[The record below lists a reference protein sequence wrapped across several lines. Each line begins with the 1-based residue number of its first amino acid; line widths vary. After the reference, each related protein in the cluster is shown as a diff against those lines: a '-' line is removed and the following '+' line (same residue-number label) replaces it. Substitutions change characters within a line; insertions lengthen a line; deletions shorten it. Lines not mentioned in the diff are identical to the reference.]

1 MTDMTDWQAR
11 IDAFWAA
18 LDEDRPQEMIRQMRV
33 LIAELGPGDARGP
46 FELGG
51 VFDAL
56 GMEEVA
62 AAHYRR
68 ALELGLDDERAAR
81 LAIQHGSTLRNLGRV
96 DEAIEVL
103 AHAPDHDAVGDARAI
118 FLALA
123 LHDAGRSGEAVRLLV
138 EALEPELP
146 SYRRSVRA
154 YAEDLP
160 APPRH
165 GT

>member
-1 MTDMTDWQAR
+1 MADWQER
-11 IDAFWAA
+11 VDELWAEF
-18 LDEDRPQEMIRQMRV
+18 DEDAPQAMIRRMRMLV
-33 LIAELGPGDARGP
+33 AELDANDARGP

-51 VFDAL
+51 IFDSL
-56 GMEEVA
+56 GMEQVA

-103 AHAPDHDAVGDARAI
+103 ANAPDHPAIGDARAV

-138 EALEPELP
+138 ETVEPTLP
-146 SYRRSVRA
+146 RYHQSVRG
-154 YAEDLP
+154 YAGALP
-160 APPRH
+160 EPPRH
-165 GT
+165 TT

>member
-1 MTDMTDWQAR
+1 MSDWQER
-11 IDAFWAA
+11 IDAFWAE
-18 LDEDRPQEMIRQMRV
+18 LDEDAPQAMIRRMRALV
-33 LIAELGPGDARGP
+33 AELAADDARGP

-81 LAIQHGSTLRNLGRV
+81 LAIQHGSTLRNLGRI
-96 DEAIEVL
+96 DEAIDVL

-138 EALEPELP
+138 EALEPTLP

-154 YAEDLP
+154 YAEALP
-160 APPRH
+160 EPPRH
-165 GT
+165 GA

>member
-1 MTDMTDWQAR
+1 MSDWQER

-18 LDEDRPQEMIRQMRV
+18 LDEDRPQAMIQQMRRLV
-33 LIAELGPGDARGP
+33 GELGPEDARGP

-81 LAIQHGSTLRNLGRV
+81 LAIQHGSTLRNLGRL

-103 AHAPDHDAVGDARAI
+103 AHAPDHESVGDARAV

-138 EALEPELP
+138 EALEPSLP

-154 YAEDLP
+154 YAHELP
-160 APPRH
+160 EPPRH
-165 GT
+165 EA